1 MSGGTVFFVD
11 DNAAVRKSMSTM
23 LRSEGLR
30 VQTYASA
37 REILNFCPS
46 EDTPGCL
53 ILDFKLQRTTGIAL
67 YEKLNEKGCYLP
79 FIMLSGVGG
88 VDDATLA
95 MRRGAVDFLQKP
107 ASLDSILPAIERAF
121 EIDREAKVKRRRVT
135 EFQRLL
141 AKLTPRERQVLD
153 LVVKG
158 KLTKQIA
165 KVLEIAEKTVDVHRS
180 NITKKV
186 QSKSVVELVRKYVE
200 YQRDSKDFR
209 DIS

>member
-1 MSGGTVFFVD
+1 M
-11 DNAAVRKSMSTM
+11 
-23 LRSEGLR
+23 
-30 VQTYASA
+30 
-37 REILNFCPS
+37 
-46 EDTPGCL
+46 
-53 ILDFKLQRTTGIAL
+53 
-67 YEKLNEKGCYLP
+67 
-79 FIMLSGVGG
+79 
-88 VDDATLA
+88 
-95 MRRGAVDFLQKP
+95 
-107 ASLDSILPAIERAF
+107 
-121 EIDREAKVKRRRVT
+121 T

-141 AKLTPRERQVLD
+141 TKLTPRERQVLD

-200 YQRDSKDFR
+200 YQRDSKDFP